1 MKSIVSELII
11 GVGLSIIYDNK
22 HYSLRFYFDEEKN
35 LILLL
40 LLLLLVVVVVVVVV
54 WNNILK

>member
-11 GVGLSIIYDNK
+11 GVGLSIIYDNN
-22 HYSLRFYFDEEKN
+22 LRFYFDEEQN
-35 LILLL
+35 LILL
-40 LLLLLVVVVVVVVV
+40 LLLLLVVVVVVVV

>member
-22 HYSLRFYFDEEKN
+22 HYSLRFYFDEEQN
-35 LILLL
+35 LILL
-40 LLLLLVVVVVVVVV
+40 LLLLLVVVVVVVV

>member
-11 GVGLSIIYDNK
+11 GVGLSIIYG
-22 HYSLRFYFDEEKN
+22 LRFYFDEEQN
-35 LILLL
+35 LILLLL
-40 LLLLLVVVVVVVVV
+40 LLLLLVVVV